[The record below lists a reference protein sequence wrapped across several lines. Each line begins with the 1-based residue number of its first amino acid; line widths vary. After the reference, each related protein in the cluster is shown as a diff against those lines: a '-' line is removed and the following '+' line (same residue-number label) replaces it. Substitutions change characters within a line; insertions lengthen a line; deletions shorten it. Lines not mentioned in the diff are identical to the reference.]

1 MDLGL
6 KDRLVLVTGSASGI
20 GKATARTFLEEGAKV
35 IVHGLTE
42 DEVNACVADLSPLGD
57 VVGKAGD
64 LADPDQATDLCNF
77 AQLEGEVDV
86 LVNNVGIFSVKAFE
100 DLTDADWMQ
109 YFDINVLSAVRVS
122 RIILPAMLKRGIGS
136 IVNLASEAGVKPLP
150 QMIHYS
156 VTKTA
161 MLGLSRGMAEL
172 TKGTGVRVNSVL
184 PGPTWTEGVEA
195 YFDGLAAQKG
205 EPLSGIIENYFKFD
219 EPTSLIQRFVQADEV
234 ARTIVTVAANKA
246 VNGGAHRVEGG
257 IVRSIL

>member
-6 KDRLVLVTGSASGI
+6 KDKLVLITGSASGI
-20 GKATARTFLEEGAKV
+20 GKATARMFLGEGAHV
-35 IVHGLTE
+35 VVHGLTE
-42 DEVNACVADLSPLGD
+42 AEVEACVKDLSPLGN
-57 VVGKAGD
+57 VVGVAGD
-64 LADPDQATDLCNF
+64 LTDPDSVTAVIAF
-77 AQLEGEVDV
+77 AQDQGEVDV

-109 YFDINVLSAVRVS
+109 YFDINVLSAVRMS
-122 RIILPAMLKRGIGS
+122 RVILPAMLKRGTGS
-136 IVNLASEAGVKPLP
+136 IVNLSSEAAVKPLP

-161 MLGLSRGMAEL
+161 MLGLTRGMAEL
-172 TKGTGVRVNSVL
+172 TKGTEVRVNSVL

-205 EPLSGIIENYFKFD
+205 APLDEIIENYFKSD

-246 VNGGAHRVEGG
+246 MNGGAHKVEGG
-257 IVRSIL
+257 IVRNIL